1 MSAEVKWEP
10 PALFTVGE
18 DNDPAKKTT
27 DPEQNMTPLL
37 LPGELQEGDDVIEE
51 STTTPV
57 EEVKKAQEYVL
68 ERKKREKNR
77 VFRWFVALS
86 LLFLSAVVVLDTVLF
101 IESQFLRHEILGWL
115 FSVVAGGVGVTLLVL
130 IFREL
135 RSYRSI
141 KKINSS
147 KNQGI
152 KLCRDNAHGNAISY
166 TTSIMKFYVDR
177 KELYEGWHS
186 FQDCIDVNLQDREIM
201 DLFSKNVLSA
211 LDKKA
216 YDIVVEN
223 STVAALLTA
232 ISPMAWLDALL
243 FFWRNVRMVRQIAT
257 CYGFRPGFFGSI
269 TLMQEVIAGMVASAT
284 TDFITDEVAESL
296 SSSVTAV
303 LFAKAGQGMANG
315 LLSARVGV
323 QAMRFCRPVAFQ
335 THENPSLR
343 KVRAEMMKI
352 IKKKIV

>member
-10 PALFTVGE
+10 PALFSVDE
-18 DNDPAKKTT
+18 DENPAKKKRDT
-27 DPEQNMTPLL
+27 DENVTPLL
-37 LPGELQEGDDVIEE
+37 LPGELLEGDDVIEDS
-51 STTTPV
+51 STTQQ
-57 EEVKKAQEYVL
+57 EIKKAHEFVV

-86 LLFLSAVVVLDTVLF
+86 LFFLSAVVVQDTILF
-101 IESQFLRHEILGWL
+101 VASQFARHTILGWL
-115 FSVVAGGVGVTLLVL
+115 FAIVAGGVGVTLLVL
-130 IFREL
+130 SIREL

-141 KKINSS
+141 QKIISHQNS
-147 KNQGI
+147 GI
-152 KLCRDNAHGNAISY
+152 KIGNNNAHGNAVSY
-166 TTSIMKFYVDR
+166 TTGIMRIYEDR

-186 FQDCIDVNLQDREIM
+186 FQDSIDVNLQDREIM
-201 DLFSKNVLSA
+201 DLFSKKVLSQI
-211 LDKKA
+211 DKKA

-232 ISPMAWLDALL
+232 LSPMAWLDALL
-243 FFWRNVRMVRQIAT
+243 FFWRNVRMVRKIAT

-269 TLMQEVIAGMVASAT
+269 TLMQEVLAGMVASAT
-284 TDFITDEVAESL
+284 TDFLTDEVAESV

-323 QAMRFCRPVAFQ
+323 QAMRYCRPVAFQ
-335 THENPSLR
+335 PHENPSLN

>member
-1 MSAEVKWEP
+1 MSAQVEWEP
-10 PALFTVGE
+10 PAIFTVGE
-18 DNDPAKKTT
+18 NDGSAKKTT
-27 DPEQNMTPLL
+27 TPQHNITPLL
-37 LPGELQEGDDVIEE
+37 LSGELQEGDDVVEESVTPIEE
-51 STTTPV
+51 V
-57 EEVKKAQEYVL
+57 EKAQEYVV
-68 ERKKREKNR
+68 ERAKRQKNR
-77 VFRWFVALS
+77 VFRWFIALS
-86 LLFLSAVVVLDTVLF
+86 LFFLSAVVVQDTVLF
-101 IESQFLRHEILGWL
+101 VTSQFSRHIILGWL

-141 KKINSS
+141 QKINSS
-147 KNQGI
+147 QNQGI
-152 KLCRDNAHGNAISY
+152 KLCRNNTHGNAVSF
-166 TTSIMKFYVDR
+166 TTGIMKIYEDR

-186 FQDCIDVNLQDREIM
+186 FQDSIDINLQDREIM
-201 DLFSKNVLSA
+201 DLFSKNVLSK

-223 STVAALLTA
+223 SSVAALLTA
-232 ISPMAWLDALL
+232 LSPMAWLDALL
-243 FFWRNVRMVRQIAT
+243 FFWRNVRMVRQIAK

-284 TDFITDEVAESL
+284 TDFVTDEVAESL
-296 SSSVTAV
+296 SNSVTAV

-335 THENPSLR
+335 THENPSLK
-343 KVRAEMMKI
+343 KVRSEMMKI
-352 IKKKIV
+352 IKNKIV

>member
-1 MSAEVKWEP
+1 MSSEVKWQP
-10 PALFTVGE
+10 PAMFTVG
-18 DNDPAKKTT
+18 DDDGPVKTNT
-27 DPEQNMTPLL
+27 APQHNVSPLL
-37 LPGELQEGDDVIEE
+37 LPGELQEGDAVLDE
-51 STTTPV
+51 SATTIA
-57 EEVKKAQEYVL
+57 EVKQAQEYAV

-77 VFRWFVALS
+77 VFRWFVVLS
-86 LLFLSAVVVLDTVLF
+86 LFFLSAVVVQDTLLF
-101 IESQFLRHEILGWL
+101 VANQFSRHEILGWL
-115 FSVVAGGVGVTLLVL
+115 FSVVAGGVGVTLLIL

-135 RSYRSI
+135 RAYRSI
-141 KKINSS
+141 QKIYSS
-147 KNQGI
+147 QNQGI
-152 KLCRDNAHGNAISY
+152 KLFSNNAHGNAISF
-166 TTSIMKFYVDR
+166 TTDIMRFYVDR

-186 FQDCIDVNLQDREIM
+186 FQDSIDVNLQDREIL

-223 STVAALLTA
+223 SAVAALLTA
-232 ISPMAWLDALL
+232 LSPMAWLDALL
-243 FFWRNVRMVRQIAT
+243 FFWRNVHMVRQIST
-257 CYGFRPGFFGSI
+257 LYGFRPGFFGTI
-269 TLMQEVIAGMVASAT
+269 TLMQEVLAGMVASAT
-284 TDFITDEVAESL
+284 TDFLTDEVAESL
-296 SSSVTAV
+296 GNSVTAV

-335 THENPSLR
+335 SHENPSLK